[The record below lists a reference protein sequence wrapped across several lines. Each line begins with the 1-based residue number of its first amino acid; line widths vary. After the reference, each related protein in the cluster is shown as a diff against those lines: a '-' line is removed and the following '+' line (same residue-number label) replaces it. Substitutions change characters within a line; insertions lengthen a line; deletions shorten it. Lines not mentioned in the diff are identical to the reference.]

1 MAKFKFSELVSKITY
16 SDSSNEEIV
25 KSVIQNTKNN
35 KDLNLIKSKKE
46 YGKMSDKK
54 IEGIL
59 RRKSK

>member
-1 MAKFKFSELVSKITY
+1 MKAMLSNLISKITY

-25 KSVIQNTKNN
+25 KSVVQNTKNN
-35 KDLNLIKSKKE
+35 KDLTLIKSKKE